1 MFCHDPPG
9 DAVPK
14 LDDGELRML
23 SNDLQR
29 CGLHH
34 CGSRLRQ
41 HLFCSAEAFGA
52 LRLQAVLLMSGLCLR
67 PSSPR
72 DLTTACY
79 LLGIVDGGP
88 GSAWRAVHSAL
99 ADAVLTAK
107 VVMAMNAILQE
118 APPSE
123 CTALPPLPCR
133 LQRVSEAAETKTD
146 IHSRKRRLPM
156 TFSAE

>member
-1 MFCHDPPG
+1 MLEQTALIAHNAAFDM
-9 DAVPK
+9 
-14 LDDGELRML
+14 RML

-34 CGSRLRQ
+34 SGSRLRQ

-52 LRLQAVLLMSGLCLR
+52 LR

-79 LLGIVDGGP
+79 LLGIADGGP

-107 VVMAMNAILQE
+107 VVMAINTILQE

-123 CTALPPLPCR
+123 FTALPPLPCR
-133 LQRVSEAAETKTD
+133 LQRVSEGQAIKARKLGKFSWCCDLFLLKQMGEN
-146 IHSRKRRLPM
+146 SRTAHKY
-156 TFSAE
+156 